1 MCDAK
6 TLYEAVGSGRTVD
19 QKTIVSVLS
28 QRNIGQVKAILVSYK
43 QLYGHE
49 FSKSMKQSKC
59 GQFGIEVRI
68 VVRCMQNPEKF
79 FAKQLRMRNADAREI
94 LIRTVITRS
103 EIDIKDINEAF
114 AAKTGSSLQNLV
126 RREFNNSKDK
136 SNEIAAGILIG
147 LVKRNWTAV
156 EPIGPKTL
164 YYKKEFV
171 QWALQIFSIFG
182 PIQIVL
188 PYHMGLAAPIERDI
202 LV

>member
-1 MCDAK
+1 MSRAMCDAK

-19 QKTIVSVLS
+19 QKTIISVLS
-28 QRNIGQVKAILVSYK
+28 QRNSGQVKAILVSYK

-114 AAKTGSSLQNLV
+114 AAKTGSSLENLV

-147 LVKRNWTAV
+147 LVKRN
-156 EPIGPKTL
+156 
-164 YYKKEFV
+164 
-171 QWALQIFSIFG
+171 
-182 PIQIVL
+182 
-188 PYHMGLAAPIERDI
+188 
-202 LV
+202 